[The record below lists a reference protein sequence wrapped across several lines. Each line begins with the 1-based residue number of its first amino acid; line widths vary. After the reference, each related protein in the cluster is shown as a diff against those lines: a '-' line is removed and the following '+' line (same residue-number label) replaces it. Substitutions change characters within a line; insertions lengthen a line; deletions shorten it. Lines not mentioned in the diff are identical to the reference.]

1 MKHRVL
7 ACFLG
12 IAVWGTVTTAAGEV
26 ACPRAL
32 LTSPD
37 HPRTFWTSQFDEIDR
52 YLQWNP
58 VERVLEGTVDYGLP
72 SRPAPSDP
80 VDYDS
85 IKVRFPAV
93 HLDSRDQR
101 LYFLTA
107 HKHQI
112 TVGRIESGAFG
123 NRVVLKTHISF
134 DAHRHRG
141 HLDAA
146 LVSD

>member
-1 MKHRVL
+1 
-7 ACFLG
+7 
-12 IAVWGTVTTAAGEV
+12 
-26 ACPRAL
+26 
-32 LTSPD
+32 
-37 HPRTFWTSQFDEIDR
+37 
-52 YLQWNP
+52 
-58 VERVLEGTVDYGLP
+58 
-72 SRPAPSDP
+72 

-93 HLDSRDQR
+93 HLDARIQR

-134 DAHRHRG
+134 DAHRHRS

-146 LVSD
+146 LVSE